1 MSSCGQLVVAIHEV
15 KKEAAGI
22 FSKITIKNIEQ
33 LAAYMFSVLAFSHWG
48 VGQKN
53 GNEPISG
60 LLLYPTAIYRLSIW
74 KPTEADQ
81 CPFGLMYKIEMTTD
95 PLMMGWV
102 FETYLQKYEADYRRL
117 KGLTLNFKDVNPMLW
132 TPINCNLGMPLRD
145 ASKTNLGFLFKSTP
159 QILKHLIQHTP
170 RDLVMHFCVQL
181 EDIAPGEDLIVKYL
195 SALLVAPPTCD
206 NIIQLIRAQR
216 TQRTSAELERKDA
229 LLERY
234 RAEIAALKAG
244 VPISSDVIP
253 AEFSSA
259 LSPAEPV
266 GGSGFGIKHP
276 YLGVVMFD
284 QKHPLIVMRNMGTS
298 IWEEMNDNN
307 FQVRWRNSPQLRRV
321 FAKDVGESALNL
333 VDTLHMCHNDI
344 RPPNIMISAKGDSF
358 CLIDF
363 DMSAKVVI
371 RPNAPVMKHF
381 DSKSSDSAL
390 RMFSV
395 VQIALVVF
403 QLDSNP
409 TNDDFLAVCS
419 FWLDAKPR
427 VKKHN
432 PPIFS
437 DWVKSKGP
445 LVQAVFSDV
454 RPTIPMDSKDDF
466 MRIID
471 AIVQ

>member
-1 MSSCGQLVVAIHEV
+1 MSSCGQLVVAIHEA
-15 KKEAAGI
+15 KKAAAGI
-22 FSKITIKNIEQ
+22 YSNSTIKDIEQ

-81 CPFGLMYKIEMTTD
+81 CPFGLMYKIERTTD

-102 FETYLQKYEADYRRL
+102 FETYLEKYEADYRRL
-117 KGLTLNFKDVNPMLW
+117 KRLTLNFTNVNPMLW

-159 QILKHLIQHTP
+159 EILKHLIQHTP
-170 RDLVMHFCVQL
+170 RNLVMHFCVRL

-195 SALLVAPPTCD
+195 SALLVVPPKCD
-206 NIIQLIRAQR
+206 NIIQLIIAANTAQ
-216 TQRTSAELERKDA
+216 LLKRKDA
-229 LLERY
+229 ELKRKD
-234 RAEIAALKAG
+234 AEIAALKAG
-244 VPISSDVIP
+244 VPFSSDICP
-253 AEFSSA
+253 ADDD
-259 LSPAEPV
+259 

-276 YLGVVMFD
+276 YLGVIMFD
-284 QKHPLIVMRNMGTS
+284 QKHPLIVMRNVGTS
-298 IWEEMNDNN
+298 IWDEMKDNN
-307 FQVRWRNSPQLRRV
+307 LQLKWRNNPQLRRV
-321 FAKDVGESALNL
+321 FAKDIGESALNL

-344 RPPNIMISAKGDSF
+344 RPPNIMISANGDSF

-363 DMSAKVVI
+363 DMSANEVI
-371 RPNAPVMKHF
+371 RTNAPVMKHF
-381 DSKSSDSAL
+381 DVKSSDSAL

-403 QLDSNP
+403 ELDSNP
-409 TNDDFLAVCS
+409 TDDDFLAVCN
-419 FWLDAKPR
+419 FWLDAKPGA
-427 VKKHN
+427 KKHN

-437 DWVKSKGP
+437 NWVKSKGP
-445 LVQAVFSDV
+445 LVEAIFSDV
-454 RPTIPMDSKDDF
+454 QPTVPMDSKDDF
-466 MRIID
+466 MCIID
-471 AIVQ
+471 SLVK

>member
-1 MSSCGQLVVAIHEV
+1 MSSCGQLVVAIHEA
-15 KKEAAGI
+15 KNEAAGI

-53 GNEPISG
+53 GNESISG

-81 CPFGLMYKIEMTTD
+81 CPFGLMYKIETTTD

-117 KGLTLNFKDVNPMLW
+117 KGLTLNFKNVNPMLW

-284 QKHPLIVMRNMGTS
+284 QKHPLIVMR
-298 IWEEMNDNN
+298 IWEPA
-307 FQVRWRNSPQLRRV
+307 FGRR
-321 FAKDVGESALNL
+321 
-333 VDTLHMCHNDI
+333 
-344 RPPNIMISAKGDSF
+344 
-358 CLIDF
+358 
-363 DMSAKVVI
+363 
-371 RPNAPVMKHF
+371 
-381 DSKSSDSAL
+381 
-390 RMFSV
+390 
-395 VQIALVVF
+395 
-403 QLDSNP
+403 
-409 TNDDFLAVCS
+409 
-419 FWLDAKPR
+419 
-427 VKKHN
+427 
-432 PPIFS
+432 
-437 DWVKSKGP
+437 
-445 LVQAVFSDV
+445 
-454 RPTIPMDSKDDF
+454 
-466 MRIID
+466 
-471 AIVQ
+471 